1 MPKSTMTRVISA
13 LIGLVVFFVIA
24 LSDALVFEIALGVV
38 ILFMLFEFLSAF
50 KFSKTL
56 IVTALIGSLPIIYTT
71 LISDYAL
78 LSFSIIAYI
87 GVLAIES
94 VLCYKKVSFEDIS
107 KVLFATLYI
116 SMFSSFIGLMRST
129 FDFGIY
135 YLCLIF
141 TCAWMSDTGA
151 YFIGCLFG
159 HKKLAPEISPKKTVA
174 GSIGGVIF
182 SSVGCIILG
191 IVSVLVS
198 KTNANYI
205 ALAIIGIIGSVLSQ
219 LGDLTASLI
228 KRNCGVK
235 DFGNIMPG
243 HGGMLDRFDSVIMIA
258 PFVFCVCALLRFAGI
273 SVF

>member
-1 MPKSTMTRVISA
+1 MPKNTMTRVFSA

-24 LSDALVFEIALGVV
+24 LSGTPVFEIALGVV
-38 ILFMLFEFLSAF
+38 ILFMLYEFLSAF
-50 KFSKTL
+50 KFSKVL
-56 IVTALIGSLPIIYTT
+56 IVTALIGALPMIYAIFTT
-71 LISDYAL
+71 NYIL

-94 VLCYKKVSFEDIS
+94 VLCYKLVSFDNMS

-116 SMFSSFIGLMRST
+116 SIFSSFIGLMRSY

-141 TCAWMSDTGA
+141 TSAWMSDTGA

-159 HKKLAPEISPKKTVA
+159 RKKLAPEISPKKTVE

-182 SSVGCIILG
+182 AAIGCVILG

-205 ALAIIGIIGSVLSQ
+205 ALAVIGIVGSVLSQ

-243 HGGMLDRFDSVIMIA
+243 HGGMLDRFDSILAVSAVLFILNEISG
-258 PFVFCVCALLRFAGI
+258 VFTAI
-273 SVF
+273 S

>member
-1 MPKSTMTRVISA
+1 MWESTPTSY
-13 LIGLVVFFVIA
+13 
-24 LSDALVFEIALGVV
+24 
-38 ILFMLFEFLSAF
+38 
-50 KFSKTL
+50 KT
-56 IVTALIGSLPIIYTT
+56 
-71 LISDYAL
+71 
-78 LSFSIIAYI
+78 
-87 GVLAIES
+87 
-94 VLCYKKVSFEDIS
+94 CYKSE
-107 KVLFATLYI
+107 
-116 SMFSSFIGLMRST
+116 
-129 FDFGIY
+129 
-135 YLCLIF
+135 LIN
-141 TCAWMSDTGA
+141 G
-151 YFIGCLFG
+151 
-159 HKKLAPEISPKKTVA
+159 

>member
-1 MPKSTMTRVISA
+1 MGKNTLTRVISA
-13 LIGLVVFFVIA
+13 LIGLVVFFAVA
-24 LSDALVFEIALGVV
+24 LSGTPVFEIVLGVV
-38 ILFMLFEFLSAF
+38 ILFMLYEFLHAF
-50 KFSKTL
+50 GFS
-56 IVTALIGSLPIIYTT
+56 IVLVITALVGALPMIYATFTT
-71 LISDYAL
+71 NHVL
-78 LSFSIIAYI
+78 LSFTIIAYI

-94 VLCYKKVSFEDIS
+94 ILCHKTISFDNIS

-116 SMFSSFIGLMRST
+116 SIFSSFIGLMRSC

-141 TCAWMSDTGA
+141 TSAWMSDTGA
-151 YFIGCLFG
+151 YFIGCCFG
-159 HKKLAPEISPKKTVA
+159 RHKLAPEISPKKTVE
-174 GSIGGVIF
+174 GSIGGIVF
-182 SSVGCIILG
+182 AAVGCVILG

-205 ALAIIGIIGSVLSQ
+205 VLSIIGIVGSCLSQ

-243 HGGMLDRFDSVIMIA
+243 HGGLLDRFDSAIMIA
-258 PFVFCVCALLRFAGI
+258 PFVFLVCALLSYNGI
-273 SVF
+273 NVF